1 MADELGKNFIE
12 QTKYQNMGLTPQ
24 KQGEPYPVYSQ
35 PPSGKFPIIN
45 LPKPDKVTI
54 NGVDL
59 RSTMEQRISVRRYSE
74 DALSLDELS
83 YLLWLTQ
90 GIKSILPNTLTMRTV
105 PSAGARHPF
114 ETWLSINRVETLI
127 PGLYHF
133 EASSHEL
140 EQVRLGAEFN
150 QQLTQAIL
158 NQQQI
163 ATSAVTF
170 IWVAHPYRTSWRY
183 GSRAYRYIYLD
194 AGHVCQNLHLAAE
207 SIGCGVCAIAAYD
220 DDAVN
225 QLLELDGEEQ
235 FVIYIASLGRKL
247 TGEAA

>member
-24 KQGEPYPVYSQ
+24 KQGAAYPEYVQ
-35 PPSGKFPIIN
+35 AASGKYPIVA
-45 LPKPDKVTI
+45 LPKPEQI
-54 NGVDL
+54 NLGHGDL
-59 RSTMEQRISVRRYSE
+59 RTIIEQRTSVRRYTE
-74 DALSLDELS
+74 DAISLGELS

-90 GIKSILPNTLTMRTV
+90 GVKNILPNTLTMRTV

-114 ETWLSINRVETLI
+114 ETWLSINRVGSVQ

-133 EASSHEL
+133 LATTHEL
-140 EQVRLGAEFN
+140 EAARLGEEFN
-150 QQLTQAIL
+150 QQLTQGIL
-158 NQQQI
+158 NNQQV

-170 IWVAHPYRTSWRY
+170 IWVVHPYRTSWRY
-183 GSRAYRYIYLD
+183 GSRAYRFIYLD

-207 SIGCGVCAIAAYD
+207 SIGCGVCAIGAYD

-235 FVIYIASLGRKL
+235 FVIYMASLGRK
-247 TGEAA
+247 TSSDAA

>member
-24 KQGEPYPVYSQ
+24 KQGAAYPEYVQ
-35 PPSGKFPIIN
+35 TASGKYPIIP
-45 LPKPDKVTI
+45 LPKPEQSDL
-54 NGVDL
+54 GHADL
-59 RSTMEQRISVRRYSE
+59 RTTIEQRTSVRRYTN
-74 DALSLDELS
+74 DAISLDELS

-90 GIKSILPNTLTMRTV
+90 GVKNILPNTVTMRTV

-114 ETWLSINRVETLI
+114 ETWLSINRVETVQA
-127 PGLYHF
+127 GLYHF
-133 EASSHEL
+133 LATTHEL
-140 EQVRLGAEFN
+140 EAVRLGEEVN
-150 QQLTQAIL
+150 QKITQANL
-158 NQQQI
+158 NQQQV

-207 SIGCGVCAIAAYD
+207 AIGCGVCAIGAYD

-235 FVIYIASLGRKL
+235 FVIYMASLGRKI

>member
-24 KQGEPYPVYSQ
+24 KQGEPYPEYVQ
-35 PPSGKFPIIN
+35 TASGKFPIIA
-45 LPKPDKVTI
+45 LPKPEQSDL
-54 NGVDL
+54 GRGDL
-59 RSTMEQRISVRRYSE
+59 RTIIEQRTSIRRYTE
-74 DALSLDELS
+74 DAISLDELS

-90 GIKSILPNTLTMRTV
+90 GVKNILPNTLTMRTV

-114 ETWLSINRVETLI
+114 ETWLSINRVESLI

-140 EQVRLGAEFN
+140 EQVRLGDEFN
-150 QQLTQAIL
+150 QQLTQANL
-158 NQQQI
+158 NQQQV

-207 SIGCGVCAIAAYD
+207 SIGCGVCAIGAYD

-235 FVIYIASLGRKL
+235 FVIYMASLGRKL
-247 TGEAA
+247 TDEVA

>member
-1 MADELGKNFIE
+1 MVDELGKNFVE
-12 QTKYQNMGLTPQ
+12 KTKYQNMGLTPQ

-59 RSTMEQRISVRRYSE
+59 RSTMEQRISVRRYTE
-74 DALSLDELS
+74 EPLSLDELS

-90 GIKSILPNTLTMRTV
+90 GVKTILPNTLTMRTV
-105 PSAGARHPF
+105 PSAGARNPF
-114 ETWLSINRVETLI
+114 ETWLSINRVETLT

-133 EASSHEL
+133 EASMHEL
-140 EQVRLGAEFN
+140 EQVKLGIGFN
-150 QQLTQAIL
+150 QLLSQTAL
-158 NQQQI
+158 NQNHVV
-163 ATSAVTF
+163 TSAVTF
-170 IWVAHPYRTSWRY
+170 IWMAHPYRTSWRY
-183 GSRAYRYIYLD
+183 GSRAYRFIYLD
-194 AGHVCQNLHLAAE
+194 AGHVCQNLYLAAE
-207 SIGCGVCAIAAYD
+207 SIGCGVCAIGAYD

-225 QLLELDGEEQ
+225 QLMELDGEEQ
-235 FVIYIASLGRKL
+235 FVIYMASLGRKL